1 LSALAVFLDYPLLL
15 ELILPY
21 PRPAVSV
28 FGHPPAHGQ
37 ATDEILIAVAEA
49 NNNTK
54 TVANFISNLK
64 ITKLLRIFHK
74 NIDNIY

>member
-1 LSALAVFLDYPLLL
+1 MSAFAVFLDCPLLL

-28 FGHPPAHGQ
+28 LGHPPAHGQ
-37 ATDEILIAVAEA
+37 ATDEIYIAVAVD
-49 NNNTK
+49 NNKAITA
-54 TVANFISNLK
+54 ANFISNLK

-74 NIDNIY
+74 NIDNVY